1 MKGTFVIILVIH
13 IDVLFLITLMK
24 SVLFDKFLRVK
35 VIFSIKFDGFY
46 SLCCMARLEIFVK
59 SLANRTIL
67 LFGNSSYILIQAFLR
82 TSFPHILW
90 NRSIPING
98 LTSVAVFVE
107 GPEDA
112 RHRLLLAFN
121 NDVALMRT
129 LVTTSI
135 NHYSLRTLL
144 SLFFRFLHHDLGHTF
159 SLVGDF
165 KLH

>member
-24 SVLFDKFLRVK
+24 SVLFNKFLRVK

-46 SLCCMARLEIFVK
+46 CLCSMARLEIFVK
-59 SLANRTIL
+59 SLANRTIFL
-67 LFGNSSYILIQAFLR
+67 LGHSSCKLIHTFLR
-82 TSFPHILW
+82 TSFHHILW
-90 NRSIPING
+90 TGSIPSNG
-98 LTSVAVFVE
+98 LTCVAVFVE
-107 GPEDA
+107 GPEDT

-129 LVTTSI
+129 LITTSI

-159 SLVGDF
+159 SLVRDF